1 MCVSFDSLGR
11 ESKMNE
17 IGGNGDDLNDSNR
30 IITAVRVRP
39 LSATE
44 TQEKKHLIVS
54 LGDGIG
60 DVNILNP
67 KFFSLNQSEK
77 EKPLHERQFSY
88 DFMFWS
94 IPHLN
99 SSRYSGQLEIYEK
112 VGQPIIRNC
121 LAGLNC
127 SLFAYGEI
135 FLHFSS
141 SHPL

>member
-1 MCVSFDSLGR
+1 
-11 ESKMNE
+11 MNE
-17 IGGNGDDLNDSNR
+17 NGDDDSNR

-39 LSATE
+39 FSAKE

-77 EKPLHERQFSY
+77 ERPLHERQFSY
-88 DFMFWS
+88 DFIFWS
-94 IPHLN
+94 LPHVN
-99 SSRYSGQLEIYEK
+99 SSRFSGQLEIYER
-112 VGQPIIRNC
+112 VGKPIIRNC

-127 SLFAYGEI
+127 SLFAYGQYLVV
-135 FLHFSS
+135 FLLLFLLLLILFRSDW
-141 SHPL
+141 LW

>member
-1 MCVSFDSLGR
+1 MT
-11 ESKMNE
+11 E
-17 IGGNGDDLNDSNR
+17 IGGKEEDDLHDSNR
-30 IITAVRVRP
+30 IVTAVRVRP

-44 TQEKKHLIVS
+44 TQEKKQLIVS
-54 LGDGIG
+54 LGDGKG
-60 DVNILNP
+60 DVIILNP
-67 KFFSLNQSEK
+67 KFFNLNQSEK

-127 SLFAYGEI
+127 SLFAYGKKI
-135 FLHFSS
+135 Y
-141 SHPL
+141 